1 LRTGRRI
8 ETGVRPVMTVTTLT
22 PQESRVSSRGRP
34 RLSAAS
40 SPERLNACWPM
51 PDSGCP
57 MAHGARPMTRD
68 APAAGDGGGTVSSPR
83 RSRRRR
89 RWGRWI
95 RPREGVGDGG
105 GTSRRCP
112 SRVPMNSSQLGRTVR
127 PSRLRRTPPKLPH
140 FVRSRGDR
148 QNRPRCHPWC
158 QPSAIGCQQPRTLG
172 CPLADAREPTPDGAW
187 READDARGGTHHVW
201 ARDPQLASALGRGS
215 QW

>member
-1 LRTGRRI
+1 
-8 ETGVRPVMTVTTLT
+8 MTVTTLT

-95 RPREGVGDGG
+95 RPRPLGGAGGSSPCNDHGVGDGG

-112 SRVPMNSSQLGRTVR
+112 SRVPMNSSQTRSDRALL
-127 PSRLRRTPPKLPH
+127 PASPAPPKLPH
-140 FVRSRGDR
+140 FVRSRGER